1 MRPSRAVRRAVA
13 LALVLVLAGGI
24 TAVVF
29 HGSQVGTTR
38 IVGYFDNSNGI
49 YTGDDVLVLGV
60 RVGKIERIEPEPMR
74 TKITFAVDEAIK
86 IPADAKAVVISPT
99 LVTARA
105 IQLTPVYTGGPTM
118 SDGAIIPE
126 ERTAVPLEFDD
137 LRKQLDKLTQTLQ
150 PTQPGGQSTLGE
162 FISTAADNLRGR
174 GADIRDTLIKVSQAF
189 SALGDHSGDIFGT
202 LKNLAIL
209 TSALRSS
216 TDLLRELNGNL
227 ASVTGLLSE
236 DPDAVADATR
246 DLNTAMGDVASFV
259 AENREPMG
267 TASDKLTSISTAVIE
282 SLDDVKQTLHIT
294 PTAFQNLL
302 NIYHPSMG
310 ALTGALSANNFADPI
325 SFVCGAIQAAS
336 RLNAEQAAKLC
347 VQYLAP
353 IVKNRAYNFFPLGG
367 NPFSGPI
374 ARPNEVTF
382 SEDWLRPLTEPGR
395 VRDAYEG
402 PLPGGYQLPPGT
414 TPPVA
419 APIGAPANGAPL
431 DNAASANPDANANEA
446 GPPALP
452 AEATTTDPASG
463 LPGLM
468 VPPGGGS

>member
-1 MRPSRAVRRAVA
+1 MRSSSVTRRVLAVA
-13 LALVLVLAGGI
+13 LALVLVGGI
-24 TAVVF
+24 TAVVLP
-29 HGSQVGTTR
+29 SRLVGTTR
-38 IVGYFDNSNGI
+38 IVAYFENSNGI
-49 YTGDDVLVLGV
+49 YTGDDVLILGV
-60 RVGKIERIEPEPMR
+60 RVGEIEKIEPEPKR
-74 TKITFAVDEAIK
+74 AKVTFDVDDAIK
-86 IPADAKAVVISPT
+86 VPADAKAVIISPT

-105 IQLTPVYTGGPTM
+105 IQLTPVYTEGPTM
-118 SDGAIIPE
+118 GDGALIPQ
-126 ERTAVPLEFDD
+126 ERTAVPVEFDD
-137 LRKQLDKLTQTLQ
+137 LRQQLDKLTETLQ

-162 FISTAADNLRGR
+162 FVSTAAANLRGR
-174 GADIRDTLIKVSQAF
+174 GADIRDTLIKTSQAF

-209 TSALRSS
+209 MSALRSS
-216 TDLLRELNGNL
+216 TDLLRQLNENL
-227 ASVTGLLSE
+227 ASVTGLLSD
-236 DPDAVADATR
+236 DPDAIANAFR
-246 DLNTAMGDVASFV
+246 DLNVAVGDVASFV
-259 AENREPMG
+259 AENREPLG
-267 TASDKLTSISTAVIE
+267 TTSDKLTSVSDAVTE
-282 SLDDVKQTLHIT
+282 SLDDLKQTLHIG

-336 RLNAEQAAKLC
+336 RLGAEQAAKLC

-353 IVKNRAYNFFPLGG
+353 ILKNRQYNFLPLGG
-367 NPFSGPI
+367 NPISGPI

-402 PLPGGYQLPPGT
+402 PLPGGYAIPPGT

-419 APIGAPANGAPL
+419 APIGAPATGPPL
-431 DNAASANPDANANEA
+431 DDAASANAAA
-446 GPPALP
+446 PPNVAEPQALP
-452 AEATTTDPASG
+452 AEATTTDPAAG

-468 VPPGGGS
+468 MPAGDGG